1 MFNVYILKSLSN
13 ENKYYTG
20 YTSDLKKRIQKHN
33 NGEVQSTSKFKPW
46 EINCYFA
53 FNTRRKPCLLNH
65 ILKHILAEHSPV
77 STFDNYNYFFINL
90 TISSSILFGLVEEAY
105 LSITLPS
112 LSMRNLVKFHLIASP
127 GKPDCCALEIHRE
140 DEHHYHLHLFY

>member
-53 FNTRRKPCLLNH
+53 FNTKEKALSFESY
-65 ILKHILAEHSPV
+65 LKTHSGRA
-77 STFDNYNYFFINL
+77 F
-90 TISSSILFGLVEEAY
+90 SSKHF
-105 LSITLPS
+105 
-112 LSMRNLVKFHLIASP
+112 
-127 GKPDCCALEIHRE
+127 
-140 DEHHYHLHLFY
+140 